1 MARRY
6 WWSIEVFDANGA
18 PASAWRR
25 AYGNALVEALITN
38 GAVEWEWHEHSWGVL
53 LEIAFTDE
61 ARWPAFRELPVV
73 RAALD
78 AAPDPVNGVLAY
90 PGRGGSSGR
99 VWPRRPRPIRSAG
112 AAPIPTGEPQYV
124 RLVDLSA

>member
-6 WWSIEVFDANGA
+6 WYSIEVFDSGGV
-18 PASAWRR
+18 PASSWQD
-25 AYGNALVEALITN
+25 AYGNAFAEAAITN
-38 GAVEWEWHEHSWGVL
+38 GAVEWEWHRHAWGVL
-53 LEIAFTDE
+53 FEIAFTDE
-61 ARWPAFRELPVV
+61 ARWPAFRDLPLV

-99 VWPRRPRPIRSAG
+99 VQPRRPRPIVSAG
-112 AAPIPTGEPQYV
+112 AAPIPMEDPLFV
-124 RLVDLSA
+124 HLP